1 MDLMRVGVV
10 GGSIAGCSA
19 AIELSR
25 AGHEV
30 TVLERSRGGLT
41 GRGAGIGTPIETL
54 QTLVARDLISE
65 ATPRFVVSDH
75 PLVGRKDESDRY
87 GHRALTLPLNMA
99 LLNWGD
105 LWGQL
110 RARVPSAA
118 YVEGRTITGAKQ
130 ADREVVVS
138 AADGWSETYDLVL
151 FADGYRSIGR
161 RTLFPDAG
169 LSYRGYVLW
178 RGVLEERRL
187 SETWPLETAL
197 YRLHYKGLAGN
208 AVFYFV
214 PGKDE
219 STDVGERFVNWAC
232 YLPVAAEALP
242 DLLVDK
248 NGQRQEHSLPPGS
261 MRIAEEE
268 RLKEMMSHHLPS
280 YFSEIITDSHDT
292 FVQPIF
298 SGTVPAYARGHMAL
312 LGDAGA
318 VAPPFTGS
326 GVFKAMMNAV
336 GLAMAL
342 AERSSVDHVLESWS
356 AEQTERGKRLAALG
370 AQMETAFV
378 WKAPDFSQMT
388 ESEARAW
395 WTRSIAFP
403 DEFTYVTEPEGRS
416 PAS

>member
-1 MDLMRVGVV
+1 M
-10 GGSIAGCSA
+10 
-19 AIELSR
+19 
-25 AGHEV
+25 
-30 TVLERSRGGLT
+30 
-41 GRGAGIGTPIETL
+41 ETF
-54 QTLVARDLISE
+54 QTLVARDLIGE

-75 PLVGRKDESDRY
+75 PLVGRRDESDRY
-87 GHRALTLPLNMA
+87 GHCALTLPLSMA

-105 LWGQL
+105 LWNQL
-110 RARVPSAA
+110 RVRVPSAA
-118 YVEGRTITGAKQ
+118 YVEGRTITGATQ
-130 ADREVVVS
+130 ADRKVVVS

-151 FADGYRSIGR
+151 FADGYRSVGR
-161 RTLFPDAG
+161 RTLFPDAR

-178 RGVLEERRL
+178 RGVLEEARL
-187 SETWPLETAL
+187 SETGPLETAL
-197 YRLHYKGLAGN
+197 YRLHYKGLPGN

-214 PGKDE
+214 PGKNG

-242 DLLVDK
+242 GFLVDK

-268 RLKEMMSHHLPS
+268 RLKAVMANHLPS
-280 YFSEIITDSHDT
+280 YFGEIISDSHDT

-298 SGTVPAYARGHMAL
+298 SGTVPAYARGRMAL

-318 VAPPFTGS
+318 VVPPFTGS

-336 GLAMAL
+336 DLATTL
-342 AERSSVDHVLESWS
+342 AERSSVDEALECWS
-356 AEQTERGKRLAALG
+356 AEQTERGMRLAVLG

-378 WKAPDFSQMT
+378 WEAPDLSRMT

-403 DEFTYVTEPEGRS
+403 EEFSYVTETEGRA